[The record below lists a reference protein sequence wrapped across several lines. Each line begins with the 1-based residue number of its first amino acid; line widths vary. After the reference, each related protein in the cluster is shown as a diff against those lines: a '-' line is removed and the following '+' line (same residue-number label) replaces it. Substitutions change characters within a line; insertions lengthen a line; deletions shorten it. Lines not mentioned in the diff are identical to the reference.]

1 MEECDRAS
9 LVLSYAD
16 LDPKC
21 DASAS
26 RFMAAEAQ
34 GNTSLAIPLASAKAK
49 CREHRGSAW
58 TVSLRFGCNVAN
70 TPWSPIPPIYPSRR
84 CVDKRCELL
93 AMMALADPG
102 QKGLGTVVLLPGPPV
117 GTYRHLQ
124 AEAPHHLIRPQRL
137 PERAATLDRATQGSQ
152 LGFPLRG
159 VHQLHPTPGT
169 LQRPGRQP

>member
-49 CREHRGSAW
+49 CREHRESAW
-58 TVSLRFGCNVAN
+58 AVYLRCGPCTCVVVAMWP
-70 TPWSPIPPIYPSRR
+70 TRHGVPFRLSIP
-84 CVDKRCELL
+84 VED
-93 AMMALADPG
+93 AW
-102 QKGLGTVVLLPGPPV
+102 
-117 GTYRHLQ
+117 
-124 AEAPHHLIRPQRL
+124 IRD
-137 PERAATLDRATQGSQ
+137 ANC
-152 LGFPLRG
+152 
-159 VHQLHPTPGT
+159 
-169 LQRPGRQP
+169 